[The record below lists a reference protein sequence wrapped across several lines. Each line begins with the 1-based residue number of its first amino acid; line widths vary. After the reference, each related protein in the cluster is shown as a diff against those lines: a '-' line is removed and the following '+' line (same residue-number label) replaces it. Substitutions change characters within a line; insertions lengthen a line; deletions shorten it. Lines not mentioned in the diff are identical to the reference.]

1 MFLLD
6 ITWAFLYQAADIA
19 ILTNSDRWLCKT
31 AEIKA
36 REFRFMRRTSV
47 RRIEGGAKR
56 NAGIGHFTK
65 PSRGKA

>member
-36 REFRFMRRTSV
+36 REFRF
-47 RRIEGGAKR
+47 
-56 NAGIGHFTK
+56 NAAHFRA
-65 PSRGKA
+65 PH